1 MKELKVGERVTIT
14 LEVVEQ
20 KSCKGCFFNGA
31 DDYCGATSLGLKLEC
46 VSQCR
51 SDGKNIIFKEVKV
64 QKRKMKE
71 NKHSLKISRNY
82 GDTTLDGY
90 PIATYSNDELKILKR
105 LLTKVLGEVNE
116 YIHL

>member
-14 LEVVEQ
+14 LEAVEQ
-20 KSCKGCFFNGA
+20 KTCKGCFFDNYGCNA
-31 DDYCGATSLGLKLEC
+31 SDMFKCGYAN
-46 VSQCR
+46 R
-51 SDGKNIIFKEVKV
+51 SDGKDIIFKEVKE

-71 NKHSLKISRNY
+71 NKHSLKISRSC

-90 PIATYSNDELKILKR
+90 PIATYSNDELKILKN
-105 LLTKVLGEVNE
+105 LLTQVLNEVNG